1 MNTAT
6 GSNLTRA
13 LRRAGAWGAGAA
25 LVWLA
30 GAAALGWGSLPAAAA
45 AWLVLGVLGL
55 AGWWRAGRSRP
66 GFGQTEADDG
76 FDANAQDLGPQLLTR
91 LDEATRTWAT
101 HLATAQTQ
109 LRDATAQ
116 LLGGFEV
123 ILKELDALVGPTG
136 SAQDASD
143 GSARLAVLTHCEDQ
157 LRGLMANFHGFVD
170 SREQVLASV
179 RSLNQTS
186 SSLRIMAED
195 VSKLARQTNLLSV
208 NAAIEAARA
217 GPSGRGFAVVA
228 AEVRRLSV
236 ESDETGRRIGEQVNA
251 FGSSMDVATGLAT
264 RSAEADGHVIR
275 ASETAINQ
283 VVGQVDET
291 VPQISRR
298 AAEQSSHGERVRTEV
313 EQLMMA
319 FQFQDRVHQILD
331 QFLCSRLVKR
341 HVGLVAPRRTAPAAA
356 GRHAVCQRGGG
367 CTGGGARAGRDVGRV
382 PDAGGAG
389 RGPGRHHRQGQ
400 RARGA

>member
-66 GFGQTEADDG
+66 GFGQAEADDG

-228 AEVRRLSV
+228 AEV
-236 ESDETGRRIGEQVNA
+236 
-251 FGSSMDVATGLAT
+251 
-264 RSAEADGHVIR
+264 
-275 ASETAINQ
+275 
-283 VVGQVDET
+283 
-291 VPQISRR
+291 
-298 AAEQSSHGERVRTEV
+298 

-367 CTGGGARAGRDVGRV
+367 RTGGGARAGRDVGRV

>member
-1 MNTAT
+1 MNTTT
-6 GSNLTRA
+6 GSNLTRPP
-13 LRRAGAWGAGAA
+13 RHVGGWGAGAA

-45 AWLVLGVLGL
+45 AWLGLGVLSL
-55 AGWWRAGRSRP
+55 AGWWRAGRSQAGP
-66 GFGQTEADDG
+66 AQAGAGDGYGAD
-76 FDANAQDLGPQLLTR
+76 AQDLGPQLLTR
-91 LDEATRTWAT
+91 LDEATGTWAT

-116 LLGGFEV
+116 LLSGFDV
-123 ILKELDALVGPTG
+123 ILKELDALVGPPG
-136 SAQDASD
+136 SAQGAAD
-143 GSARLAVLTHCEDQ
+143 GSARLAVLTNCEDQ
-157 LRGLMANFHGFVD
+157 LRGLMANFHGFVE
-170 SREQVLASV
+170 SREQVLSSV

-186 SSLRIMAED
+186 SSLRTMAED

-251 FGSSMDVATGLAT
+251 FGSRMDAATGLAT
-264 RSAEADGHVIR
+264 RSAEADGRVIH
-275 ASETAINQ
+275 ASELAINQ

-291 VPQISRR
+291 VTQLSQR
-298 AAEQSSHGERVRTEV
+298 AAEQSAQGERVRTQV
-313 EQLMMA
+313 EQLMVA

-331 QFLCSRLVKR
+331 QLQGSMQSAVQSLQQTLPQGR
-341 HVGLVAPRRTAPAAA
+341 APAAQGWRA
-356 GRHAVCQRGGG
+356 LLAEGYTTPEQRSVAQGRPVVAKPE
-367 CTGGGARAGRDVGRV
+367 TAIETTFF
-382 PDAGGAG
+382 
-389 RGPGRHHRQGQ
+389 
-400 RARGA
+400 